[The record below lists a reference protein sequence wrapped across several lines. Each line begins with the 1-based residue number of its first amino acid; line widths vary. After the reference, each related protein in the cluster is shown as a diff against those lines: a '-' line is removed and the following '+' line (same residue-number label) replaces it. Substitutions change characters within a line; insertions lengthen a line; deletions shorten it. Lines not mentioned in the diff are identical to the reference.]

1 MLVDGPAGR
10 RLGVKPSKHSTTI
23 TNIWMCAVE
32 KPPLSAT
39 VADTTL
45 VPATPPF
52 TGKGPCL
59 KRRYQ
64 EGLLKAENGYWYSFF
79 RRDVAQPDGSTQSKL
94 ARIKLGKSGKDG
106 LSELAARREH
116 GRLREQINRERG
128 SVPPATKGESFRN
141 IAELYMTNVAPHLSI
156 STVRQRNS
164 HLNHHLLPRFG
175 NEALMSLNVK
185 TLQMFATDMLAT
197 NADKGIVNVLG
208 TLFRVLDYA
217 KRTGIRVPDTKMKD
231 LTLRSNRDTKEAA
244 YFKPAD
250 AQRIIA
256 AAKEPYRTIFTLAWG
271 SGLRAGELLGL
282 TINDIDFERKLILP
296 RRQADDRTR
305 QLRELKTK
313 KSQSPVAMTAA
324 VEAALRDH
332 MTRIQPN
339 PLGLLFPS
347 RTGKPRKRGYVIKFG
362 LAPVL
367 KKLGLPKA
375 GLHAFRHG
383 LGTALANSKVS
394 PKLVQSILRHADL
407 QTTFRYYVHADA
419 DAQREA
425 LQALQSSA

>member
-1 MLVDGPAGR
+1 
-10 RLGVKPSKHSTTI
+10 
-23 TNIWMCAVE
+23 VE
-32 KPPLSAT
+32 EKQFLSAQP
-39 VADTTL
+39 DEPTL
-45 VPATPPF
+45 IRATPPF

-64 EGLLKAENGYWYSFF
+64 EGLLKAENGFWYSFF
-79 RRDVAQPDGSTQSKL
+79 RRDVKQPDGSTQSKL
-94 ARIKLGKSGKDG
+94 VRIKLGKFGKDG

-116 GRLREQINRERG
+116 GRLREIINRERG
-128 SVPPATKGESFRN
+128 SVPPAPKGESFSD
-141 IAELYMTNVAPHLSI
+141 IADLYMTTVAPHLSI
-156 STVRQRNS
+156 STVRQRKS
-164 HLNHHLLPRFG
+164 HLHHHLIPRFG
-175 NEALMSLNVK
+175 NEALMTLDVK
-185 TLQMFATDMLAT
+185 TLQRFATDMLAT

-231 LTLRSNRDTKEAA
+231 LTLRSNRDAKEAR
-244 YFKPAD
+244 YFKPHEAEL
-250 AQRIIA
+250 IIA
-256 AAKEPYRTIFTLAWG
+256 TAKEPYRTIFIVAWG
-271 SGLRAGELLGL
+271 TGLRAGEILGL
-282 TINDIDFERKLILP
+282 TIHDVDFDRKLILP

-305 QLRELKTK
+305 ELRELKTK
-313 KSQSPVAMTAA
+313 KSQSPVAMTLN
-324 VEAALRDH
+324 VESALRNH
-332 MTRIQPN
+332 IARLQPN
-339 PLGLLFPS
+339 ALGLLFPS

-367 KKLGLPKA
+367 KKLGLPSA

-425 LQALQSSA
+425 LQSLQSNTALQ

>member
-1 MLVDGPAGR
+1 
-10 RLGVKPSKHSTTI
+10 
-23 TNIWMCAVE
+23 MCAVE
-32 KPPLSAT
+32 KPLLSAT

-45 VPATPPF
+45 VLATPPF

-64 EGLLKAENGYWYSFF
+64 EGLFKRENDHYYSFF
-79 RRDVAQPDGSTQSKL
+79 RRDAEMPDGSIRSKL
-94 ARIKLGKSGKDG
+94 TRIKIGKVSAM
-106 LSELAARREH
+106 SELADRREH

-128 SVPPATKGESFRN
+128 SVPPAPKGESFRD

-156 STVRQRNS
+156 STVRQRKS
-164 HLNHHLLPRFG
+164 HLNAHLLPRFG

-231 LTLRSNRDTKEAA
+231 LTLRSNRDTKEVA

-256 AAKEPYRTIFTLAWG
+256 AAKEPYRTIFILAWG

-282 TINDIDFERKLILP
+282 TVNDIDFERKLILP

-313 KSQSPVAMTAA
+313 KSQSPVAMTPT
-324 VEAALRDH
+324 VEAALRHH
-332 MTRIQPN
+332 MTCLQPN

-367 KKLGLPKA
+367 KKLGLPRA

-425 LQALQSSA
+425 LQSLQSNTALQ

>member
-1 MLVDGPAGR
+1 
-10 RLGVKPSKHSTTI
+10 
-23 TNIWMCAVE
+23 
-32 KPPLSAT
+32 
-39 VADTTL
+39 
-45 VPATPPF
+45 
-52 TGKGPCL
+52 
-59 KRRYQ
+59 
-64 EGLLKAENGYWYSFF
+64 
-79 RRDVAQPDGSTQSKL
+79 
-94 ARIKLGKSGKDG
+94 
-106 LSELAARREH
+106 
-116 GRLREQINRERG
+116 
-128 SVPPATKGESFRN
+128 
-141 IAELYMTNVAPHLSI
+141 
-156 STVRQRNS
+156 
-164 HLNHHLLPRFG
+164 
-175 NEALMSLNVK
+175 MSLNVK

-231 LTLRSNRDTKEAA
+231 LTLRSNRDTKEVA
-244 YFKPAD
+244 YFKPND

-256 AAKEPYRTIFTLAWG
+256 AAKEPYRTIFILAWG

-313 KSQSPVAMTAA
+313 KSQSPVAMTPT

-332 MTRIQPN
+332 MTRLQPN

-419 DAQREA
+419 DAQRDA

>member
-1 MLVDGPAGR
+1 M
-10 RLGVKPSKHSTTI
+10 
-23 TNIWMCAVE
+23 E

-39 VADTTL
+39 QADTTL
-45 VPATPPF
+45 VLATPPF

-79 RRDVAQPDGSTQSKL
+79 RRDVVQPDGSTQSKL
-94 ARIKLGKSGKDG
+94 ARIKIGKVSAM
-106 LSELAARREH
+106 SELAAKREH

-128 SVPPATKGESFRN
+128 SVPPAPKGESFRD
-141 IAELYMTNVAPHLSI
+141 IADLYMTNVAPHLSI
-156 STVRQRNS
+156 STVRQRKS
-164 HLNHHLLPRFG
+164 HLNAHLLPRFG
-175 NEALMSLNVK
+175 NEALMTLNVK
-185 TLQMFATDMLAT
+185 ALQMFATDMLAT

-231 LTLRSNRDTKEAA
+231 LTLRSNRDTKEVA

-250 AQRIIA
+250 AHRIIA
-256 AAKEPYRTIFTLAWG
+256 AAKEPYRTIFILAWG

-282 TINDIDFERKLILP
+282 TVNDIDFEQKLILP

-313 KSQSPVAMTAA
+313 KSKSPVPMTAA
-324 VEAALRDH
+324 VEAALREH
-332 MTRIQPN
+332 LTRLQPN

-407 QTTFRYYVHADA
+407 QRRFDTTYTLTLMRNETPCNRYKVTLRYSKTRLSGLFCSEVLVGAVGI
-419 DAQREA
+419 EPTTPYF
-425 LQALQSSA
+425 